1 MHRVIIPV
9 DFSETS
15 LNAAR
20 FASKMLAWNESV
32 TAVLYHN
39 YESESDYDIS
49 LFYLESLKREFNKAG
64 VRQVIC
70 EHEMGGDLIENIS
83 RMAHTIRAT
92 LILMGIT
99 GKSAVRQVMFGSNT
113 LKLIDKN
120 LYPVMIIPPDA
131 VYTSMER
138 IAFATDYKNVEQST
152 PSQLIGSV
160 LQLFSPELHI
170 VHVSKEPVTTLSE
183 HMQAEKEKIDALF
196 HGFKKQFRFIQGDD
210 FYDSLDQF
218 VQEQEINVLV
228 TVPKHPS
235 NSSSLFRSSHTK
247 KLAYHSHIPIL
258 AAHQ

>member
-1 MHRVIIPV
+1 MHRIIIPV

-20 FASKMLAWNESV
+20 YAAKMLAWNDQA

-39 YESESDYDIS
+39 YESENDLDIS
-49 LFYLESLKREFNKAG
+49 LFYLESLKKEFHKAG
-64 VRQVIC
+64 VRQVEC

-83 RMAHTIRAT
+83 NLAHTIRAT
-92 LILMGIT
+92 MVLMGIT
-99 GKSAVRQVMFGSNT
+99 GKSAIRQVMFGSNT

-131 VYTSMER
+131 IYKGTTKV
-138 IAFATDYKNVEQST
+138 AFATDYHQVELST

-160 LQLFSPELHI
+160 LKLLNPTLHI
-170 VHVSKEPVTTLSE
+170 IHVSRNTHTELAPDLKL
-183 HMQAEKEKIDALF
+183 EKDKIDLMFA
-196 HGFKKQFRFIQGDD
+196 GFKKEFFFITHDD
-210 FYDSLDQF
+210 FYEALDIF
-218 VQEQEINVLV
+218 VKEKDIDILV

-235 NSSSLFRSSHTK
+235 NSSSLFRTTHTK

>member
-1 MHRVIIPV
+1 MHRIIIPV

-20 FASKMLAWNESV
+20 YAAKMLAWNEGA

-39 YESESDYDIS
+39 YESENDLDIS
-49 LFYLESLKREFNKAG
+49 LFYLESLKKEFNKAG
-64 VRQVIC
+64 VRQVEC

-83 RMAHTIRAT
+83 RLAHTMRAT
-92 LILMGIT
+92 LVLMGIT
-99 GKSAVRQVMFGSNT
+99 GKSAIRQVMFGSNT

-131 VYTSMER
+131 VYKGVSR
-138 IAFATDYKNVEQST
+138 VAFATDYRQVEVST

-160 LQLFSPELHI
+160 LKLLDPKLHI
-170 VHVSKEPVTTLSE
+170 VHVSKETVSTLPPAL
-183 HMQAEKEKIDALF
+183 QAEKDKVELMFAD
-196 HGFKKQFRFIQGDD
+196 FKKEYFFLTNED
-210 FYDSLDQF
+210 FYEALDGF
-218 VQEQEINVLV
+218 IKEKDIDILV

-235 NSSSLFRSSHTK
+235 NSSSLFRTSHTK

>member
-1 MHRVIIPV
+1 MHRIIIPV

-20 FASKMLAWNESV
+20 YAAKMLAWNEGAI
-32 TAVLYHN
+32 AVLYHN
-39 YESESDYDIS
+39 YESENDLDIS
-49 LFYLESLKREFNKAG
+49 LFYLESLKKEFHKAG
-64 VRQVIC
+64 VRQVDC

-83 RMAHTIRAT
+83 RLAHTMRAT
-92 LILMGIT
+92 LVLMGIT
-99 GKSAVRQVMFGSNT
+99 GKSALRQVMFGSNT

-131 VYTSMER
+131 VFKGVSR
-138 IAFATDYKNVEQST
+138 IAFATDYHNVELST

-160 LQLFSPELHI
+160 LQLLKPKLHI
-170 VHVSKEPVTTLSE
+170 VHVSKETVSTLPPALQE
-183 HMQAEKEKIDALF
+183 EKEKIEQMFTDF
-196 HGFKKQFRFIQGDD
+196 SKEFFFITHDD
-210 FYDSLDQF
+210 FYEGLDGF
-218 VQEQEINVLV
+218 VKEKEIDILV

-235 NSSSLFRSSHTK
+235 NSSSLFRTSHTK

>member
-1 MHRVIIPV
+1 MHRIIIPV

-20 FASKMLAWNESV
+20 YAAGMLAWNEGA

-39 YESESDYDIS
+39 YENEDDLDIS
-49 LFYLESLKREFNKAG
+49 LFYLESLKKEFLKAG
-64 VRQVIC
+64 VPQVQC

-83 RMAHTIRAT
+83 RLAHTMRAT
-92 LILMGIT
+92 LVMMGIT
-99 GKSAVRQVMFGSNT
+99 GKSALRQVMFGSNT

-131 VYTSMER
+131 VFKGASKV
-138 IAFATDYKNVEQST
+138 AFATDYRNVELST
-152 PSQLIGSV
+152 PSQLISSV
-160 LQLFSPELHI
+160 LKLLDPKLHI
-170 VHVSKEPVTTLSE
+170 VHVSREKVTQLPPALQS
-183 HMQAEKEKIDALF
+183 EKEKIDQMFAD
-196 HGFKKQFRFIQGDD
+196 FKKEFYFITRED
-210 FYDSLDQF
+210 FYEALDQF
-218 VQEQEINVLV
+218 VNEQGIDILV

-235 NSSSLFRSSHTK
+235 NSSSLFRTSHTK

>member
-1 MHRVIIPV
+1 MHLVIIPV

-20 FASKMLAWNESV
+20 FAAKMLAWKDDA

-39 YESESDYDIS
+39 YESENDHDIS
-49 LFYLESLKREFNKAG
+49 LFYLESLKKEFNNAG
-64 VRQVIC
+64 VRKVEC
-70 EHEMGGDLIENIS
+70 EYEMGGDLIENIS
-83 RMAHTIRAT
+83 RLAHTIRAT
-92 LILMGIT
+92 LVLMGIT

-113 LKLIDKN
+113 LKLVDKN

-131 VYTSMER
+131 LYKGVTK
-138 IAFATDYKNVEQST
+138 IAFATDFKNVELST

-160 LQLFSPELHI
+160 LRLFAPKLHI
-170 VHVSKEPVTTLSE
+170 VHVAKEAAQTLSPAMLE
-183 HMQAEKEKIDALF
+183 EKTKIDLLFSSFEKEF
-196 HGFKKQFRFIQGDD
+196 FFISGDD
-210 FYDSLDQF
+210 FYESLDRF
-218 VQEQEINVLV
+218 VREQDIDVLV

-235 NSSSLFRSSHTK
+235 NSASLFRSSHTK

>member
-1 MHRVIIPV
+1 MHRIIIPV

-20 FASKMLAWNESV
+20 YAAKMLAWNEEA

-39 YESESDYDIS
+39 YESENDLDIS
-49 LFYLESLKREFNKAG
+49 LFYLESLKKEFNKSG
-64 VRQVIC
+64 VRLVEC

-83 RMAHTIRAT
+83 RLAHTIRAT
-92 LILMGIT
+92 MVLMGIT
-99 GKSAVRQVMFGSNT
+99 GKSAIRQVMFGSNT

-131 VYTSMER
+131 VYKGATKV
-138 IAFATDYKNVEQST
+138 AFATDYQQVELST

-160 LQLFSPELHI
+160 LRLLNPTLHI
-170 VHVSKEPVTTLSE
+170 VHVSKNAITSLPPALQE
-183 HMQAEKEKIDALF
+183 EKEKVDQMFNA
-196 HGFKKQFRFIQGDD
+196 FKKEFFFITHDD
-210 FYDSLDQF
+210 FYEALDEF
-218 VQEQEINVLV
+218 VKDKEIDILV

>member
-1 MHRVIIPV
+1 MHRIIIPV

-20 FASKMLAWNESV
+20 YAAKMLAWNDAA

-39 YESESDYDIS
+39 YENEDDLDIS
-49 LFYLESLKREFNKAG
+49 LFYLESLKKEFNKAG
-64 VRQVIC
+64 VRQVEC

-83 RMAHTIRAT
+83 RLAHTIRAT
-92 LILMGIT
+92 MVLMGIT
-99 GKSAVRQVMFGSNT
+99 GKSALRQVMFGSNT

-131 VYTSMER
+131 VFKGTGKV
-138 IAFATDYKNVEQST
+138 AFATDYHQVELST

-160 LQLFSPELHI
+160 LKLLNPKLHI
-170 VHVSKEPVTTLSE
+170 VHVSREAVSNLPPILQE
-183 HMQAEKEKIDALF
+183 EKDKIDQMFA
-196 HGFKKQFRFIQGDD
+196 GFSKEYFFIKHDD
-210 FYDSLDQF
+210 FYEALDGF
-218 VQEQEINVLV
+218 VKENNIDILV

-235 NSSSLFRSSHTK
+235 NSSSLFRTSHTR